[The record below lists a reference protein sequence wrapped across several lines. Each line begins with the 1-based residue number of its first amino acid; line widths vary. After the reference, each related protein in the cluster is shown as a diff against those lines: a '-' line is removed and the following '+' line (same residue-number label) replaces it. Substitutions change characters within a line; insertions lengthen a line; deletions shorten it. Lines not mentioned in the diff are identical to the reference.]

1 MPKSRGRKVSPR
13 KPRRPG
19 SQGRPVTDQSEPKP
33 THELPD
39 FDHPDFLALLA
50 RARKAEE
57 HSTPRKHHI
66 VPESYLERWSEQNKI
81 RVTEV
86 DTNHTYLTSPGRAAR
101 VTDYYR
107 VESEDID
114 PELVPPLF
122 FEVFF
127 SMTEGTGKQV
137 IDELVGTGDPDTLD
151 PDLRATFAYYMALQH
166 TRGQTYR
173 AQHRKH
179 ANDLF
184 QTIYRDT
191 TEASVRALL
200 LRNNKEEPTNEAV
213 QELSQAIAD
222 LQDGSLVVEPQAA
235 ATVGQAVKSAM
246 AIGGYLYARKWVLY
260 RTAPV
265 LLTCD
270 EPVVLVGG
278 PGLPR
283 GERAGVGNAAV
294 VLFPLA
300 PDALLAM
307 FRPDVPLPAAFGLD
321 HADIA
326 EVNREIVANSARWA
340 FERPSRDVAVRLQ
353 IPPPAEPTAVQTFT
367 NPDRPN
373 ETLVRNFRPSRW
385 SNAEIVPD
393 WPVARWWTA

>member
-19 SQGRPVTDQSEPKP
+19 SRGRPVTDQSEPKP

-66 VPESYLERWSEQNKI
+66 VPESYLERWAEQNKI

-127 SMTEGTGKQV
+127 SMTEGTGRQV
-137 IDELVGTGDPDTLD
+137 IDELVRTGDPDALD
-151 PDLRATFAYYMALQH
+151 PELRATFAYYMALQH

-191 TEASVRALL
+191 TEAGIRALL
-200 LRNNKEEPTNEAV
+200 LRNNKEEPTNEAI

-235 ATVGQAVKSAM
+235 ATVGQAVESAM
-246 AIGGYLYARKWVLY
+246 AIGGYLYAQKWVLY

-278 PGLPR
+278 PGLPSR
-283 GERAGVGNAAV
+283 RTSRRRQRRRRALPSGTGR
-294 VLFPLA
+294 LTGH
-300 PDALLAM
+300 
-307 FRPDVPLPAAFGLD
+307 VPTG
-321 HADIA
+321 
-326 EVNREIVANSARWA
+326 R
-340 FERPSRDVAVRLQ
+340 
-353 IPPPAEPTAVQTFT
+353 PPARRLRTRSCGHRRSQPG
-367 NPDRPN
+367 DRGQ
-373 ETLVRNFRPSRW
+373 LRAMGV
-385 SNAEIVPD
+385 
-393 WPVARWWTA
+393 